1 MPVDALSL
9 TAVLSVLL
17 LALLHTAIGPDHY
30 LPFVML
36 GRARRW
42 SLRKTL
48 VVTALCG
55 GGHVA
60 SSLALGVLGLGA
72 GAAVG
77 SIEGLET
84 QRGASAAWSLVV
96 LGLAYGL
103 WGLRRSLRQRR
114 GLELHSHAGHVHLHD
129 GGEHAH
135 GHAHEPPPLRRETTF
150 WALFIVF
157 VLGPCEPLIPLFV
170 LPASQG
176 RWGLAAAMAAVFCAV
191 TIGTMLLIVA
201 AGLKGLRTLR
211 LGRLERWSHV
221 IAGAVVAAS
230 GAAVLLAPI

>member
-1 MPVDALSL
+1 MEVDTLSL
-9 TAVLSVLL
+9 AAVGSVLL
-17 LALLHTAIGPDHY
+17 LAVLHTAIGPDHY

-48 VVTALCG
+48 VVTAACG
-55 GGHVA
+55 VGHVA
-60 SSLALGVLGLGA
+60 SSLALGAFGLGA

-77 SIEGLET
+77 AIEGVET
-84 QRGASAAWSLVV
+84 QRGPIAAWALVA
-96 LGLAYGL
+96 LGVVYGL
-103 WGLRRSLRQRR
+103 WGLRQGLRHKR
-114 GLELHSHAGHVHLHD
+114 GIELHSHDGHVHLHSHGD
-129 GGEHAH
+129 HAH
-135 GHAHEPPPLRRETTF
+135 GHGGEPARRETTF

-176 RWGLAAAMAAVFCAV
+176 RWGLAAVMAVAFCVATLV
-191 TIGTMLLIVA
+191 TMLLIVA
-201 AGLKGLRTLR
+201 AGLRGAQRVR
-211 LGRLERWSHV
+211 LGGMERWSHAL
-221 IAGAVVAAS
+221 AGAVLAAS